1 MAPSKLDAE
10 TLDALREIMGENFN
24 LIIETFLSS
33 SEGLIEDLKNGFS
46 TMDFSV
52 INKAAHPLKSSS
64 RQVGAIDLATC
75 AEKIEHLAA
84 DENADGLEALFAECQ
99 KQYSEAAIDLK
110 ALLN

>member
-10 TLDALREIMGENFN
+10 TLAALREIMGENFN

-33 SEGLIEDLKNGFS
+33 SEGLIEDLQNGFN
-46 TMDFSV
+46 TMDFSL

-64 RQVGAIDLATC
+64 RQVGATGLASC
-75 AEKIEHLAA
+75 AEKIEHQAA
-84 DENADGLEALFAECQ
+84 DENPDGLEALFAECQ
-99 KQYSEAAIDLK
+99 KQYREATVDLK